1 MLKKYYKMLNNGQA
15 AGETAIQKFSYDGQP
30 IGFAKGESVMVNAT
44 QMAKK
49 FGKTT
54 KDWLRTEQAKEL
66 INRLSAVRQISLT
79 DLVTVNQGGSNQGTW
94 MHEDVALMF
103 AQWLSPDFYIW
114 CNDRIK
120 ELARDGVATI
130 SDDDAVIAQAMQ
142 VLQKRLD
149 AKEKRI
155 AEQQST
161 IKELEPLADYTK
173 EVLQGDGTY
182 PFPQVAKSRGFR
194 GVAQFTDWLNGKGVV
209 FRESRSWLPYADYAT
224 REWFATRTTK
234 FVKSDGTVG
243 TNMYTVIT
251 EKGRMGIRQLL
262 ADSQS
267 KAMEGGEL

>member
-1 MLKKYYKMLNNGQA
+1 MLQNQTA
-15 AGETAIQKFSYDGQP
+15 AGETAIQKFTYQDQQ

-44 QMAKK
+44 EMAKK
-49 FGKTT
+49 FGKSPRH
-54 KDWLRTEQAKEL
+54 WLNNQQTKEL
-66 INRLSAVRQISLT
+66 LSELSRLKNLNPT
-79 DLVTVNQGGSNQGTW
+79 ELVQVTNGGTNQGTW

-103 AQWLSPDFYIW
+103 AQWLSPAFYIW

-120 ELARDGVATI
+120 ELARDGVAVM
-130 SDDDAVIAQAMQ
+130 SDDDAVIAHAMQ

-161 IKELEPLADYTK
+161 IKELAPLADYTK

-182 PFPQVAKSRGFR
+182 TFTQVAKSLGFR

-224 REWFATRTTK
+224 LEWFTTRTTK

-262 ADSQS
+262 ADSQA

>member
-1 MLKKYYKMLNNGQA
+1 MLNNGQT

-30 IGFAKGESVMVNAT
+30 IGFANGESVMVNAS

-49 FGKTT
+49 FGKLP
-54 KDWLRTEQAKEL
+54 KDWLKLQQTKDLLNA
-66 INRLSAVRQISLT
+66 LSGRKKILPS
-79 DLVTVNQGGSNQGTW
+79 DLVQVINGNNGGTW

-120 ELARDGVATI
+120 ELARDGVAVM
-130 SDDDAVIAQAMQ
+130 SDDDAVIAHAMQ

-149 AKEKRI
+149 EKQVLIQAKDEQIEAQEKEIR
-155 AEQQST
+155 Q
-161 IKELEPLADYTK
+161 LEPLADYTK

-182 PFPQVAKSRGFR
+182 TFTQVAKSLGFR
-194 GVAQFTDWLNGKGVV
+194 GVSQFTDWLNGKGVV
-209 FRESRSWLPYADYAT
+209 FRESRSWLPYAKYAT
-224 REWFATRTTK
+224 LEWFATRTTRY
-234 FVKSDGTVG
+234 VKSDGTVG

-262 ADSQS
+262 VDSQA